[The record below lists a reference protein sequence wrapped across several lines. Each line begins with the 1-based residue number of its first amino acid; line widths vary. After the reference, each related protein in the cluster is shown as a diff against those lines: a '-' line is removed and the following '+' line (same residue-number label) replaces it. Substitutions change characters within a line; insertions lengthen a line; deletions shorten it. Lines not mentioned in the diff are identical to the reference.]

1 MVQSKLSRWHLIIAS
16 RGNILAMAQPRPNAV
31 LLLSDDVTQRE
42 IPLDH
47 VPFTI
52 GRDPGQDLTLPFP
65 FVSRSQAQIVWEDQH
80 FLLVDAG
87 SRGGTFINGIKV
99 HRRAL
104 EDGDRIQFGGEHLA
118 EVRFHTSEVLSDVPL
133 RTLLHQAPKDDG
145 RELSLGKLSWFVQA
159 ARRLND
165 LGGVNEILTA
175 LIETTLSLTGAERGY
190 VFLRDVSGV
199 LELAAGW
206 DAQRGRGADDS
217 TVSNTAIQRSLESGS
232 EYIIT
237 DTLSAE
243 AGTLSNSMVAQS
255 LRAILCIPLRKP
267 GAQRKDRE
275 ADVLGVLYLDS
286 RKERNH
292 LTSLDSDLLNLIAS
306 EAAMLVEHTNLARV
320 EEEKRRYL
328 EELKIA
334 SDIQQGL
341 MRVRIPEL
349 SFARVEAHSLP
360 CKGIGGDFYDVVCM
374 DDGLYIVVAD
384 ISGKGL
390 SAAILGSTLQGLIYS
405 QLLAGQPLAQIAQ
418 FTNQFICHKNI
429 GKYATLVLIRVTP
442 GGEIEYI
449 NCGHVQPLTQ
459 SKDDVIPLSNSNLP
473 VGLIASATY
482 VSEHRKIKPGE
493 RIVIVTDGVTEAER
507 SDGESYGDAR
517 LRSLVH
523 QGATPAMILEDVNN
537 FTGGAQL
544 EDDCTLL
551 EIRCVNCGS

>member
-1 MVQSKLSRWHLIIAS
+1 
-16 RGNILAMAQPRPNAV
+16 MAQSRPNAV
-31 LLLSDDVTQRE
+31 LLFSDDATQRE
-42 IPLDH
+42 YPLDH
-47 VPFTI
+47 FPFTI
-52 GRDPGQDLTLPFP
+52 GRDPSQDLPLAFP
-65 FVSRSQAQIVWEDQH
+65 FVSRSHAQIVWEDPH
-80 FLLVDAG
+80 FIVVDIG
-87 SRGGTFINGIKV
+87 SRGGTFVNGVRV
-99 HRRAL
+99 HRGKL
-104 EDGDRIQFGGEHLA
+104 EDGDRIQFGGEHVVEL
-118 EVRFHTSEVLSDVPL
+118 RFRTSEMGSDVPL
-133 RTLLHQAPKDDG
+133 RTLLHQAPKDEG

-190 VFLRDVSGV
+190 VFLRDVSGA

-206 DAQRGRGADDS
+206 DAQHGRRVDES

-243 AGTLSNSMVAQS
+243 AGMLSNSMVAQS

-267 GAQRKDRE
+267 GAERKNRE

-286 RKERNH
+286 RKERNQ

-320 EEEKRRYL
+320 EEERRRYL

-349 SFARVEAHSLP
+349 KFARVEAHSLP

-390 SAAILGSTLQGLIYS
+390 SAAILGSTLQGLIYA
-405 QLLAGQPLAQIAQ
+405 QLLARQPLAQIAQ
-418 FTNQFICHKNI
+418 LTNQFICHKNI
-429 GKYATLVLIRVTP
+429 GKYATLVLMRLTA

-449 NCGHVQPLTQ
+449 NCGHVQPLIQ
-459 SKDDVIPLSNSNLP
+459 SGEGVSPLRNSNLP
-473 VGLIASATY
+473 VGLIASAGY
-482 VSEHRKIKPGE
+482 ESEQLQIKPGE
-493 RIVIVTDGVTEAER
+493 RIVIVTDGVTEAET
-507 SDGESYGDAR
+507 SHGEAYGDDR
-517 LRSLVH
+517 LRGLIDR
-523 QGATPAMILEDVNN
+523 GATLAMILEDVNT
-537 FTGGAQL
+537 FAGGAQL

-551 EIRCVNCGS
+551 EIRCVNCHS